1 MLNGV
6 EGVGAVLE
14 VVGGFVVAVTDVGEL
29 LAGLRAVAGVDRVV
43 EVAGTVVGTRVVV
56 VLLGPAVLVAG

>member
-14 VVGGFVVAVTDVGEL
+14 VVGGFVVAVTDVEEL

-43 EVAGTVVGTRVVV
+43 EVAGAVVGTRVVV